1 MMRHDQA
8 PLLLGALS
16 EEFDTLADGIE
27 TLSGLVADTVRDA
40 DETTRP
46 EAMRQAQA
54 IDEMTQRCRAL
65 RDLTDSLSREEP
77 LRGALDAIPLSALAE
92 RLSRALRLTSAD
104 TAASTDAGDLMMFD

>member
-1 MMRHDQA
+1 MMRPDQT
-8 PLLLGALS
+8 PLLMAALS

-27 TLSGLVADTVRDA
+27 TLADLVATTVRDA
-40 DETTRP
+40 DENTRS

-65 RDLTDSLSREEP
+65 SDLTDTLSREEP

-92 RLSRALRLTSAD
+92 RLSRALRLSVAD
-104 TAASTDAGDLMMFD
+104 ATVRADAGELMMFD